1 MAEQKKKTTAA
12 GGSSG
17 SKSSKKSPSSGGRK
31 TSKAAQA
38 KTAAAR
44 ARMNE
49 ERARRR
55 RTLGALALAFVGLL
69 SLLGYFNSD
78 GVVVKLLR
86 GFLTGLFGG
95 GFYLLPPMLLTAAAL
110 LVMSRDGKT
119 GGRIAAALAVPVLTA
134 AFCQVFAK
142 TYDLDMKM
150 FRYLWQDG
158 QALTGGG
165 AVGGCVALL
174 FTKLFSK
181 AGAVILLIFL
191 SVFVLLVL
199 SGMTLRGL
207 VELARQ
213 GRRER
218 EERRIEAYMN
228 EPEPQPEPESRPA
241 ENRRRVEQA
250 RRSINVPAPD
260 ETPPDGKEPAKP
272 APEPPAA
279 RRRASFD
286 IPMDDEPE
294 GMPEHTGDRPQG
306 ETPKKSGFFNRKQ
319 GAPAPDS
326 LFAPPAEEPAA
337 EAEPPVQPEK
347 PEKPE
352 KPAKPAPVPIETVKR
367 PAETEAR
374 VATAK
379 PAPIP
384 VPLTSPAPAAA
395 KGETA
400 AAAGEIASLVEEAK
414 REGERTYRFPP
425 ITLLNEP
432 VRTGSRD
439 SQDELAATKDRLE
452 LCLRSFG
459 VNVTVSNIVHG
470 PSITR
475 YEMELEIGVKLNKLT
490 NLADDI
496 ALALGVTGVRIA
508 AIPNKIST
516 VGIEVP
522 NKNVSTVYLREIIDA
537 PEFKNAKSKLTFAI
551 GKNIS
556 GDVMVGNI
564 SKLPHLLVAGTTG
577 SGKSVCLNS
586 LILSLMYK
594 ATPEE
599 VKFIM
604 IDPKMVEFKIYNGIP
619 HLLIPV
625 VTEAK
630 KAAGALQWAVV
641 EMMKRY
647 RLFSDAGA
655 RDLAGY
661 NAQLDPETPKIPQI
675 VVIIDELADLMMIA
689 AKEVEESIC
698 RVAQMGRAA
707 GVHLVIATQSP
718 RADVITGLMKANIPS
733 RIALKVAS
741 SLESRIILDAGG
753 AADKLVGNGDMLYA
767 PIGASKPTRI
777 QGTWVSDEER
787 EAVIEYVKSASGEV
801 SYSEDV
807 IHEIE
812 KAAAEKDAGG
822 KGGTAQT
829 QEDKFKDYD
838 ELLPQ
843 AAEIIFETKIASVSA
858 LQRRLKLGYARAARI
873 VDQLE
878 EVGVL
883 GPFEGSK
890 PRQIIMTYQQWQ
902 EMQFV
907 HGTAPIGQAGMP
919 DNMAMPE
926 PGEDGGDAGDF
937 PDDGE

>member
-17 SKSSKKSPSSGGRK
+17 SKSSNKRPSSGGSK

-44 ARMNE
+44 AKMNE
-49 ERARRR
+49 ARARRR
-55 RTLGALALAFVGLL
+55 RTVGALVLAFVGLL
-69 SLLGYFNSD
+69 TLLGYFTSD

-86 GFLTGLFGG
+86 GLLTGLFGG
-95 GFYLLPPMLLTAAAL
+95 GFYLLPPMLLTAAVL
-110 LVMSRDGKT
+110 LVMNRDGKA

-150 FRYLWQDG
+150 FRCLWQDG
-158 QALTGGG
+158 QALAGGG

-181 AGAVILLIFL
+181 AGAVILLLFL
-191 SVFVLLVL
+191 SAFALLAL

-207 VELARQ
+207 VDLARQ
-213 GRRER
+213 GKRER
-218 EERRIEAYMN
+218 EERELEAYMN
-228 EPEPQPEPESRPA
+228 APEAEPEAAPRPA
-241 ENRRRVEQA
+241 EARRRAEQA
-250 RRSINVPAPD
+250 RQSINVPAPS
-260 ETPPDGKEPAKP
+260 ESAAGAQEASRPAVNIQEAS
-272 APEPPAA
+272 AP
-279 RRRASFD
+279 RRRAPFD

-294 GMPEHTGDRPQG
+294 GMPEHAGDQPQA
-306 ETPKKSGFFNRKQ
+306 EAPKKSGFFNKTK

-326 LFAPPAEEPAA
+326 LFAGTSESGSASSQEAPA
-337 EAEPPVQPEK
+337 QPEK
-347 PEKPE
+347 PV
-352 KPAKPAPVPIETVKR
+352 KPAPVPIETVKR
-367 PAETEAR
+367 PAEAEAR

-384 VPLTSPAPAAA
+384 VPLTPPAQVLS
-395 KGETA
+395 KGEAA
-400 AAAGEIASLVEEAK
+400 AAAGEIASLVEEGTK
-414 REGERTYRFPP
+414 REGERAYQFPP

-439 SQDELAATKDRLE
+439 SQDELSATKDRLE

-537 PEFKNAKSKLTFAI
+537 PEFRNAKSKLTFAI

-787 EAVIEYVKSASGEV
+787 EAVIEYVKCASGEV

-807 IHEIE
+807 IYEIE
-812 KAAAEKDAGG
+812 KAAAEKEAGG
-822 KGGTAQT
+822 KGGPAQS

-907 HGTAPIGQAGMP
+907 QGTAPIGQTGTP
-919 DNMAMPE
+919 DYPAMPE
-926 PGEDGGDAGDF
+926 AGEDGEAAGDF
-937 PDDGE
+937 SDDGE

>member
-1 MAEQKKKTTAA
+1 MAEQKKKTAA

-17 SKSSKKSPSSGGRK
+17 SKASSGK
-31 TSKAAQA
+31 KPAKSAPSKRQSADR
-38 KTAAAR
+38 AAAEKKAEALR
-44 ARMNE
+44 RQ
-49 ERARRR
+49 RRR
-55 RTLGALALAFVGLL
+55 SVAALILFALGICA
-69 SLLGYFNSD
+69 LLGYFTSD
-78 GVVVKLLR
+78 GVVIRLLR
-86 GFLTGLFGG
+86 GLLTGLLGG
-95 GFYLLPPMLLTAAAL
+95 GFYLLPPMLLAAAAL
-110 LVMSRDGKT
+110 LLVCREEDAVT
-119 GGRIAAALAVPVLTA
+119 RAVCALFVPLLVA
-134 AFCQVFAK
+134 AFCQVFHKNAPA
-142 TYDLDMKM
+142 LSFKM
-150 FRYLWQDG
+150 FPALWKDG
-158 QALTGGG
+158 QAILGGG
-165 AVGGCVALL
+165 VLGGCVTAVFKALVGKVGTFIAL
-174 FTKLFSK
+174 M
-181 AGAVILLIFL
+181 FL
-191 SVFVLLVL
+191 SIFVLMNV
-199 SGMTLRGL
+199 SGLTVGAIVDMVREGR
-207 VELARQ
+207 AD
-213 GRRER
+213 RRER
-218 EERRIEAYMN
+218 QLEELMR
-228 EPEPQPEPESRPA
+228 EPETEEPVREKPEPRAQPA
-241 ENRRRVEQA
+241 
-250 RRSINVPAPD
+250 RS
-260 ETPPDGKEPAKP
+260 KP
-272 APEPPAA
+272 
-279 RRRASFD
+279 RRAAID
-286 IPMDDEPE
+286 IPMDDEPA
-294 GMPEHTGDRPQG
+294 PE
-306 ETPKKSGFFNRKQ
+306 
-319 GAPAPDS
+319 A
-326 LFAPPAEEPAA
+326 
-337 EAEPPVQPEK
+337 PEK

-352 KPAKPAPVPIETVKR
+352 KQEKPKKEGFFNKRPNAPAPDSVFTSREEKPAEEAPAPLEVEYIKREPEPAKPEPVK
-367 PAETEAR
+367 PA
-374 VATAK
+374 

-384 VPLTSPAPAAA
+384 EPVPEPKLAASEPKPDVA
-395 KGETA
+395 GEAT
-400 AAAGEIASLVEEAK
+400 EIASLIEEKA
-414 REGERTYRFPP
+414 RRDLAEAAQVYRFPP
-425 ITLLNEP
+425 VSLLNEP
-432 VRTGSRD
+432 VRTGTKD
-439 SQDELAATKDRLE
+439 SEDELTATKERLE

-459 VNVTVSNIVHG
+459 INVNISNIVHG

-496 ALALGVTGVRIA
+496 ALALGVSGVRIA
-508 AIPNKIST
+508 AIPNRIST

-522 NKNVSTVYLREIIDA
+522 NKNVSTVYLREIITA
-537 PEFKNAKSKLTFAI
+537 PEFTNAKSKLTFAI

-586 LILSLMYK
+586 LILSLLYK

-604 IDPKMVEFKIYNGIP
+604 VDPKMVEFKIYNGIP

-647 RLFSDAGA
+647 RTFSDAGA
-655 RDLAGY
+655 RDISSY
-661 NAQLDPETPKIPQI
+661 NQQLDADTPKMPQI
-675 VVIIDELADLMMIA
+675 VIIIDELADLMMIA

-753 AADKLVGNGDMLYA
+753 AADKLVGNGDMLFA
-767 PIGASKPTRI
+767 PIGASKPARI

-787 EAVIEYVKSASGEV
+787 EQVVEFVKSQGEV

-807 IHEIE
+807 IYEIE
-812 KAAAEKDAGG
+812 KAVQDKENGG
-822 KGGTAQT
+822 KNAPAPAG
-829 QEDKFKDYD
+829 EDKFKDYD

-890 PRQIIMTYQQWQ
+890 PRQIIMTHQQWQ
-902 EMQFV
+902 EMQFIN
-907 HGTAPIGQAGMP
+907 GTAPIGGSVP
-919 DNMAMPE
+919 DQTMTSAADLF
-926 PGEDGGDAGDF
+926 EDEGTD
-937 PDDGE
+937 EE

>member
-17 SKSSKKSPSSGGRK
+17 SKPSKSRSSSAGSK

-49 ERARRR
+49 ARARRR
-55 RTLGALALAFVGLL
+55 RTVGALALAFVGLL
-69 SLLGYFNSD
+69 TLLGYFTSD

-86 GFLTGLFGG
+86 GLLTGLFGG
-95 GFYLLPPMLLTAAAL
+95 GFYLLPPMLLTSAVL
-110 LVMSRDGKT
+110 LVMDRDGKA
-119 GGRIAAALAVPVLTA
+119 GGRVAAALAVPVLTA

-158 QALTGGG
+158 QALAGGG
-165 AVGGCVALL
+165 AVGGCVGLV
-174 FTKLFSK
+174 FTRLFSK
-181 AGAVILLIFL
+181 AGAVIILIFL
-191 SVFVLLVL
+191 SAFTLLTL

-207 VELARQ
+207 VDMVRQ

-218 EERRIEAYMN
+218 EEREMEAYMN
-228 EPEPQPEPESRPA
+228 APESEPEPASRPTESR
-241 ENRRRVEQA
+241 RRAEQA
-250 RRSINVPAPD
+250 RQSINVPAPG
-260 ETPPDGKEPAKP
+260 EAP
-272 APEPPAA
+272 APPVQEAQPV
-279 RRRASFD
+279 RRRAPFD

-294 GMPEHTGDRPQG
+294 EMPEHAGDRPQA
-306 ETPKKSGFFNRKQ
+306 EAPKKSGFFNKKQ

-326 LFAPPAEEPAA
+326 LFVQPGEESREA
-337 EAEPPVQPEK
+337 EAETARQPER
-347 PEKPE
+347 
-352 KPAKPAPVPIETVKR
+352 PAKPAPVPIETVKR

-384 VPLTSPAPAAA
+384 VTPAAPAQTLA
-395 KGETA
+395 KGEAA
-400 AAAGEIASLVEEAK
+400 AAAGEIASLVEEGAR
-414 REGERTYRFPP
+414 REGERAYQFPP

-432 VRTGSRD
+432 VRSGSRD

-470 PSITR
+470 PSVTR

-537 PEFKNAKSKLTFAI
+537 PEFRNAKSKLTFAI

-655 RDLAGY
+655 RDLMGY

-787 EAVIEYVKSASGEV
+787 EAVIEYVKRASGEV

-807 IHEIE
+807 IYEIE
-812 KAAAEKDAGG
+812 KAAAEKESGG
-822 KGGTAQT
+822 KGGPAQS

-907 HGTAPIGQAGMP
+907 QGTAPIGQTAGP
-919 DNMAMPE
+919 ESMALP
-926 PGEDGGDAGDF
+926 EDGDEDGEELA
-937 PDDGE
+937 DDGE

>member
-1 MAEQKKKTTAA
+1 MAEQKKKTAA

-17 SKSSKKSPSSGGRK
+17 SKASSGKKPAPAKSGASSKSRSTDR
-31 TSKAAQA
+31 
-38 KTAAAR
+38 AAAEKKAEALR
-44 ARMNE
+44 RQ
-49 ERARRR
+49 RRR
-55 RTLGALALAFVGLL
+55 SVAALVLFALGVCA
-69 SLLGYFNSD
+69 LLGYFTSD
-78 GVVVKLLR
+78 GVVIRLLR
-86 GFLTGLFGG
+86 GLLTGLLGG
-95 GFYLLPPMLLTAAAL
+95 GFYLLPPMLLLAAGLLLLCREKNAVTRAVCALFVPL
-110 LVMSRDGKT
+110 LV
-119 GGRIAAALAVPVLTA
+119 A
-134 AFCQVFAK
+134 AFCQVFHKNAPA
-142 TYDLDMKM
+142 LSFKM
-150 FRYLWQDG
+150 FPALWTDG
-158 QALTGGG
+158 QSILGGG
-165 AVGGCVALL
+165 VLGGCVTAVFKALFGKVGTFIVL
-174 FTKLFSK
+174 
-181 AGAVILLIFL
+181 ACL
-191 SVFVLLVL
+191 SILVL
-199 SGMTLRGL
+199 MNVAGLTLSAIVDMVREGR
-207 VELARQ
+207 EDRAQ
-213 GRRER
+213 RRER
-218 EERRIEAYMN
+218 QLEELMS
-228 EPEPQPEPESRPA
+228 EPEKEEPVREKPEPKA
-241 ENRRRVEQA
+241 
-250 RRSINVPAPD
+250 
-260 ETPPDGKEPAKP
+260 
-272 APEPPAA
+272 PPA
-279 RRRASFD
+279 RPKPRRAAID
-286 IPMDDEPE
+286 IPMDDEPA
-294 GMPEHTGDRPQG
+294 P
-306 ETPKKSGFFNRKQ
+306 ETPEKPEKQEKQEKQEKPKKEGFFNKRPN
-319 GAPAPDS
+319 APAPDS
-326 LFAPPAEEPAA
+326 VFAPPE
-337 EAEPPVQPEK
+337 
-347 PEKPE
+347 E
-352 KPAKPAPVPIETVKR
+352 KPAPAEEAPPAPLEVEYIKREPEPVKPEPKPA
-367 PAETEAR
+367 
-374 VATAK
+374 

-384 VPLTSPAPAAA
+384 EPAPEPKPAPAAPQS
-395 KGETA
+395 KPDV
-400 AAAGEIASLVEEAK
+400 AGQATEIATLIEEKAK
-414 REGERTYRFPP
+414 HDLAEAAQVYRFPP
-425 ITLLNEP
+425 VSLLNEP
-432 VRTGSRD
+432 VRTGTKD
-439 SQDELAATKDRLE
+439 SQDELAATKERLE

-496 ALALGVTGVRIA
+496 ALALGVSGVRIA
-508 AIPNKIST
+508 AIPNRIST

-522 NKNVSTVYLREIIDA
+522 NKNVSTVYLREIITA
-537 PEFKNAKSKLTFAI
+537 PEFTNAKSKLTFAI

-586 LILSLMYK
+586 LILSLLYK

-604 IDPKMVEFKIYNGIP
+604 VDPKMVEFKIYNGIP

-647 RLFSDAGA
+647 RTFSDAGA
-655 RDLAGY
+655 RDIASY
-661 NAQLDPETPKIPQI
+661 NQQLDADTPKMPQI
-675 VVIIDELADLMMIA
+675 VIIIDELADLMMIA

-753 AADKLVGNGDMLYA
+753 AADKLVGNGDMLFA
-767 PIGASKPTRI
+767 PIGAGKPARI

-787 EAVIEYVKSASGEV
+787 EQVVEFVKSQGEV

-807 IHEIE
+807 IYEIE
-812 KAAAEKDAGG
+812 KAVQDKENGG
-822 KGGTAQT
+822 KNAPAPAG
-829 QEDKFKDYD
+829 EDKFKDYD

-890 PRQIIMTYQQWQ
+890 PRQIVMTYQQWQ
-902 EMQFV
+902 EMQFI
-907 HGTAPIGQAGMP
+907 HGTAPIAPSVP
-919 DNMAMPE
+919 DQTMTSAADLF
-926 PGEDGGDAGDF
+926 EDEGTD
-937 PDDGE
+937 EK

>member
-1 MAEQKKKTTAA
+1 MAEQKKKTTA

-17 SKSSKKSPSSGGRK
+17 SKTSGGKKTASAGKRASSAGKKSSGRQ
-31 TSKAAQA
+31 SANR
-38 KTAAAR
+38 AAAEKKAEAIR
-44 ARMNE
+44 RQ
-49 ERARRR
+49 RRR
-55 RTLGALALAFVGLL
+55 AAVALALFAVGVCTF
-69 SLLGYFNSD
+69 LGYFKTD
-78 GVVVKLLR
+78 GVVIRLLR
-86 GFLTGLFGG
+86 GLLTGLLGG
-95 GFYLLPPMLLTAAAL
+95 GFYLLPFMLITAAL
-110 LVMSRDGKT
+110 FL
-119 GGRIAAALAVPVLTA
+119 ALAREDPVPRAVSALGVPTLVA
-134 AFCQVFAK
+134 AFCQIFSK
-142 TYDLDMKM
+142 TSLELGFDM
-150 FRYLWQDG
+150 FPLLWEEG
-158 QALTGGG
+158 QALSGGG
-165 AVGGCVALL
+165 AVGGAVAIL
-174 FTKLFSK
+174 FRTLFGL
-181 AGAVILLIFL
+181 AGAVIVLVCL
-191 SVFVLLVL
+191 SAFAVMNICGL
-199 SGMTLRGL
+199 TLRAI
-207 VELARQ
+207 VDMIRESRRT
-213 GRRER
+213 RRER
-218 EERRIEAYMN
+218 EVEELMN
-228 EPEPQPEPESRPA
+228 EPEPEPARESVRKKPDVPTASLLEVPRPG
-241 ENRRRVEQA
+241 V
-250 RRSINVPAPD
+250 RRSAI
-260 ETPPDGKEPAKP
+260 
-272 APEPPAA
+272 
-279 RRRASFD
+279 D
-286 IPMDDEPE
+286 IPMDDEDMPNEPAEPE
-294 GMPEHTGDRPQG
+294 KVR
-306 ETPKKSGFFNRKQ
+306 KNSLFNRRPN
-319 GAPAPDS
+319 APAPDS
-326 LFAPPAEEPAA
+326 LFAREE
-337 EAEPPVQPEK
+337 EKPVQSE
-347 PEKPE
+347 
-352 KPAKPAPVPIETVKR
+352 PVPIEIIKREPEPEPKR
-367 PAETEAR
+367 PSPVPEPAPEPAVPAPTPLAPEKVTAAETAE
-374 VATAK
+374 
-379 PAPIP
+379 
-384 VPLTSPAPAAA
+384 
-395 KGETA
+395 
-400 AAAGEIASLVEEAK
+400 AAGQIASLIDEKAK
-414 REGERTYRFPP
+414 RELAEAAQVYKFPP
-425 ITLLNEP
+425 VSLLNEP
-432 VRTGSRD
+432 VRSGSKD
-439 SQDELAATKDRLE
+439 SQDELNATKERLE

-459 VNVTVSNIVHG
+459 INVNISNIVHG

-496 ALALGVTGVRIA
+496 ALALGVSGVRIA
-508 AIPNKIST
+508 AIPNRIST

-522 NKNVSTVYLREIIDA
+522 NKNVSTVYLREIITA
-537 PEFKNAKSKLTFAI
+537 PEFTNAKSKLTFAI

-647 RLFSDAGA
+647 RTFSDAGA
-655 RDLAGY
+655 RDIAGY
-661 NAQLDPETPKIPQI
+661 NQQLDEGTPKMPQI

-753 AADKLVGNGDMLYA
+753 AADKLVGNGDMLFA
-767 PIGASKPTRI
+767 PIGASKPARI

-787 EAVIEYVKSASGEV
+787 EKVVEFVKSLGEA

-807 IHEIE
+807 IYEIE
-812 KAAAEKDAGG
+812 KAVQEKENGG
-822 KGGTAQT
+822 KTAQPPAG
-829 QEDKFKDYD
+829 EDKFKDYD

-843 AAEIIFETKIASVSA
+843 AADIIFETNQASVSA

-890 PRQIIMTYQQWQ
+890 PRQIVMTRQQWQ
-902 EMQFV
+902 EMQFIN
-907 HGTAPIGQAGMP
+907 GTAPIGQTPPP
-919 DNMAMPE
+919 DQSMTSAA
-926 PGEDGGDAGDF
+926 DLF
-937 PDDGE
+937 PDDNE